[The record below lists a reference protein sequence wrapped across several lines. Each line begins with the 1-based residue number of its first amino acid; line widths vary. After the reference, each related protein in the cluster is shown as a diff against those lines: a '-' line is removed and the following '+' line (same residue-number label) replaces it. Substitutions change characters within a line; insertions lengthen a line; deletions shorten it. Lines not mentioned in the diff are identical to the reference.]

1 VSTPVDQDLVL
12 TVTPAAIDRLV
23 TLRDAE
29 DDGAFLGVRLEIIDR
44 SGPDFAYDMS
54 FDTVTKAAITDIVET
69 HRGAADGVAIK
80 VLLSAEDERDLR
92 GATLDTDGNG
102 LSLKNPNKPRPPV
115 LAGLVRDDGICA
127 AVDAVIET
135 EVNPALAAHGGFV
148 TLLGRDDE
156 NVVYLTMGGGCHGC
170 SMSRMTMLN
179 GVQQMIQGEVP
190 EVTRVVDATDHT
202 SGENPYYS

>member
-148 TLLGRDDE
+148 TLLGRDEE